1 MKLEYTSGPG
11 WAKVTPIYEP
21 GEKYTSA
28 IGWRKG
34 RGRPT
39 KETVERLYP
48 DCKFVGVRHY
58 TGWCPNTFNRKSFT
72 YVCVER
78 TFRS

>member
-1 MKLEYTSGPG
+1 MKWEFTSGPG

-21 GEKYTSA
+21 GEKCTSA
-28 IGWRKG
+28 ISWRKG
-34 RGRPT
+34 RGRAT
-39 KETVERLYP
+39 KETVESLYP

-58 TGWCPNTFNRKSFT
+58 TGLSPETFQHTTFT

-78 TFRS
+78 TQG